1 MSQYFVSHIA
11 VIIPR
16 KDTFLYYRKNK
27 ISFYETLFWLMACNG
42 VLTRQQKYPAKLVTP
57 PPPHP
62 QSFYSPSPT
71 GTGNGCFCIFP
82 YMATSNKHMFTF
94 LKLL

>member
-27 ISFYETLFWLMACNG
+27 IYFYETLFWLMACNG
-42 VLTRQQKYPAKLVTP
+42 VLTPQQKYPPKLVTP
-57 PPPHP
+57 SVLTFSNPPSP
-62 QSFYSPSPT
+62 QTFYSPSPT
-71 GTGNGCFCIFP
+71 GTGNGCCCIFP
-82 YMATSNKHMFTF
+82 YMATSN
-94 LKLL
+94 

>member
-1 MSQYFVSHIA
+1 MLQYFVSNIA
-11 VIIPR
+11 VKIPR
-16 KDTFLYYRKNK
+16 KDTFLYNRKNK

-42 VLTRQQKYPAKLVTP
+42 VLTPPQQKYPPKSVTP
-57 PPPHP
+57 PSL
-62 QSFYSPSPT
+62 QTFYSPSPT
-71 GTGNGCFCIFP
+71 GTGNGCCCIIP